1 MSRKKRNTTLGFY
14 LPSFIRMHVGTN
26 ASLTNLNTLND
37 DGAEATYIH
46 EFTHFIQDVTSTYGF
61 FNTYVIGEYMRM
73 ANNAIIAN
81 PQGSF
86 IVPIDPIPAGA
97 DNVDANLNLAS
108 YLSGTGDDH
117 GITLAN
123 HRLRTEQI
131 QTNTTPL
138 QIEVVEIEYTDSN
151 GNTQK
156 FDFGELCVS
165 ESMAYIIERECYPN
179 CPPSPELPYLAAE
192 KLVELIYP
200 QFGLNRLNVLALCD
214 LSLLQQNPGKFFY
227 ETLLQFQANNLT
239 FNSPEDIYTWCY
251 ALPNFD
257 NGLNHF
263 SGLAHQ
269 HLTTYLNADI
279 FIEINGWLNRMLTN
293 ALNYRRQNQTFV
305 LDIARGGKIKD
316 NGAFKRFF
324 ITVGS
329 PLVTNTTGETT
340 LHNPNTNED
349 LNYSLIMA
357 LDQIHSV
364 LWYNQRKCELVGLCS
379 EKWHNVLNVCNKR
392 KPKVDARCATEPW
405 TRSEDKNLCPF
416 GTIWRHWKLTGY
428 YPE

>member
-14 LPSFIRMHVGTN
+14 LPSFIRMHVGTD
-26 ASLTNLNTLND
+26 ASLTDLNTLND
-37 DGAEATYIH
+37 DDAEATYMH

-86 IVPIDPIPAGA
+86 IVPIEPIPAGA

-108 YLSGTGDDH
+108 FLSGTGDDD
-117 GITLAN
+117 GIILN
-123 HRLRTEQI
+123 SHRLRAEQI
-131 QTNTTPL
+131 QTSTTSL
-138 QIEVVEIEYTDSN
+138 QIEVVEIKYTDNS
-151 GNTQK
+151 GNTQT

-165 ESMAYIIERECYPN
+165 ENMAYIIERECYPD

-192 KLVELIYP
+192 KLVDLIYP
-200 QFGLNRLNVLALCD
+200 QFGNSRLNVLALCD
-214 LSLLQQNPGKFFY
+214 LSLMQQNPGKFFY
-227 ETLLQFQANNLT
+227 ETLLQFQTNNLI
-239 FNSPEDIYTWCY
+239 FNNPEDIYAWCY
-251 ALPNFD
+251 ALPDFD

-263 SGLAHQ
+263 SGLAQQ

-293 ALNYRRQNQTFV
+293 ALDYRHQNQTFV
-305 LDIARGGKIKD
+305 LDIARGGKLKD
-316 NGAFKRFF
+316 NCAFKQFF
-324 ITVGS
+324 KNVGS

-340 LHNPNTNED
+340 LYNPNTHED

-357 LDQIHSV
+357 IDQIHSI
-364 LWYNQRKCELVGLCS
+364 LCYNQRKCELVGLCS
-379 EKWHNVLNVCNKR
+379 QRWHNVLNVCNIN
-392 KPKVDARCATEPW
+392 KPKVDLRCTTEPW
-405 TRSEDKNLCPF
+405 TRSKDRNLCPF
-416 GTIWRHWKLTGY
+416 GTIWRHWQLTGY